1 MKILTVEQRKNRST
15 WFISGIL
22 SALLLVLIFQEP
34 GLLAATGL
42 VEIAVTWLLGS
53 VLLWP
58 LGFIVLCLGL
68 KLGIEP
74 HQ

>member
-58 LGFIVLCLGL
+58 LGFIVLCFGL
-68 KLGIEP
+68 ALGIQP
-74 HQ
+74 RQ

>member
-1 MKILTVEQRKNRST
+1 M
-15 WFISGIL
+15 
-22 SALLLVLIFQEP
+22 LLVLIFQEP